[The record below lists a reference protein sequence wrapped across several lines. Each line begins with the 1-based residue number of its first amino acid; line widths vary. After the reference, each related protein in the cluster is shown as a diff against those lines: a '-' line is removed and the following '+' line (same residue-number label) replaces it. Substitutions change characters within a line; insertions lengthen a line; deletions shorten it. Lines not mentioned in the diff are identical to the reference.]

1 MNADNAR
8 TPPASGWRETYARWM
23 QAGVRIGLVALVASF
38 ALYVLGILP
47 SHVPPAQLPEVW
59 GLPVGQYLARTGAP
73 SGWEW
78 IRRLGQGDV
87 LNMLGVAILSSVTIA
102 CYLRVLLPLVRAG
115 ERVLA
120 AIAAAQIVVM
130 LVAATG
136 WWR

>member
-1 MNADNAR
+1 MNATNGNK
-8 TPPASGWRETYARWM
+8 PADWRETYARWM

-38 ALYVLGILP
+38 ALYVLGALP
-47 SHVPPAQLPEVW
+47 SHVPPSRLPEVW
-59 GLPVGQYLARTGAP
+59 GLPVTQYLARTGAP
-73 SGWEW
+73 SGWAW
-78 IRRLGQGDV
+78 IARLGQGDV

-102 CYLRVLLPLVRAG
+102 CYLRVLLPLLRAG

-120 AIAAAQIVVM
+120 AIVAAQIAVM

>member
-1 MNADNAR
+1 MNRTNATKPAD
-8 TPPASGWRETYARWM
+8 WRETYARWM

-38 ALYVLGILP
+38 ALYVLGVLP
-47 SHVPPAQLPEVW
+47 SHVPPSQLPEVW
-59 GLPVGQYLARTGAP
+59 GLPVTQYLARTGAP
-73 SGWEW
+73 SGWAW
-78 IRRLGQGDV
+78 IERLGQGDV

-102 CYLRVLLPLVRAG
+102 CYLRVLLPLLRAG

-120 AIAAAQIVVM
+120 AIVAAQIAVM